1 MRVGIIGSGRIG
13 SNAGRLFAGAGHQV
27 MLSFS
32 RDLTKLEALAESVGK
47 NASTGTPREAAD
59 YGDVVM
65 LSVPWA
71 VVEEALEATGPLD
84 DKVLID
90 TTNQFTPDGL
100 VEIPGKIS
108 AAEFNARRAKRARVV
123 KAFNTLTAAFQAE
136 AALRPASQRAAM
148 FYAGEDTEAKNVVAD
163 LIRGVGF
170 EPVDV
175 GGWGEVW
182 IMEAPRRPGAVY
194 GEEYRPA
201 EARRIAEVLKEGYP
215 EEAARLARE
224 YKVRD
229 RSLGLE
235 DGGLRSSSAAGSNG
249 SREHEDQSHG

>member
-1 MRVGIIGSGRIG
+1 M
-13 SNAGRLFAGAGHQV
+13 
-27 MLSFS
+27 
-32 RDLTKLEALAESVGK
+32 
-47 NASTGTPREAAD
+47 
-59 YGDVVM
+59 
-65 LSVPWA
+65 
-71 VVEEALEATGPLD
+71 
-84 DKVLID
+84 
-90 TTNQFTPDGL
+90 
-100 VEIPGKIS
+100 
-108 AAEFNARRAKRARVV
+108 

-148 FYAGEDTEAKNVVAD
+148 FYAGQDTEAKSLVAG
-163 LIRGVGF
+163 LIREVGF

-201 EARRIAEVLKEGYP
+201 EARRIAETLKEGYP

-229 RSLGLE
+229 RKLVRD
-235 DGGLRSSSAAGSNG
+235 DGNPRPSSAAGFNG
-249 SREHEDQSHG
+249 SRGRTTIRFTVENRLEFRTPPCSHELSTG